1 MTDLTAYTL
10 DITCIYDVPLMLLSE
25 HRLQCRFIQSCKQS
39 YEVMTSSM
47 TRQDSDVNHKVGF
60 GEDPYRDKN
69 DDVICY
75 DRYDMIDMNAL
86 LSTCHRCHACTW
98 CIRKS
103 IKRIQIK
110 QPIQLLSFSSTMS

>member
-1 MTDLTAYTL
+1 
-10 DITCIYDVPLMLLSE
+10 
-25 HRLQCRFIQSCKQS
+25 
-39 YEVMTSSM
+39 MTSSV

-75 DRYDMIDMNAL
+75 DRYDMMDMNAL
-86 LSTCHRCHACTW
+86 LSTCHHRHAYTW

-103 IKRIQIK
+103 IKRIQNQTTNTIVV
-110 QPIQLLSFSSTMS
+110 IQLNHVMITPLPL